1 MPPIFVCT
9 SPDSRHQGDRQDYLR
24 SVPLDEIA
32 TAIAAARGDL
42 LVALRLGKVSIV
54 ERPESRRAVRYD
66 GSIHIFFDR

>member
-1 MPPIFVCT
+1 
-9 SPDSRHQGDRQDYLR
+9 
-24 SVPLDEIA
+24 VPKDEIA
-32 TAIAAARGDL
+32 TAIAAARGNL